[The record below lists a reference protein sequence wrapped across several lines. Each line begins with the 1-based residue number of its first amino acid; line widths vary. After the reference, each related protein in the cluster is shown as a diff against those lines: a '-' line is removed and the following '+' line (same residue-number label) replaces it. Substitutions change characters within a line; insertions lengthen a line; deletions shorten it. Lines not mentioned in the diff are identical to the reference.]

1 MMSEEL
7 EDEFYKGGDAEEGRA
22 QSRNQDSLDNQHQ
35 NGEVEEAF
43 NMNLAIDDSMNKNN
57 EGEEENLK
65 HPRPQPRTN
74 QELVEGLR
82 AANPKQ
88 KFPEAWSEFLP
99 DRWFAF
105 VYNFATSHTPRHDGA
120 KQGPEKHHQRGP
132 GALAVRYGRW
142 LVVLSGVCRV
152 LERPK
157 KNFLSGKMTVL

>member
-88 KFPEAWSEFLP
+88 KFPEAWSEFLCL
-99 DRWFAF
+99 RLCT
-105 VYNFATSHTPRHDGA
+105 TSHTPRHDGA
-120 KQGPEKHHQRGP
+120 KQGPENHHQRGP
-132 GALAVRYGRW
+132 GALPVRYGRW
-142 LVVLSGVCRV
+142 LVVLSGVCRL

-157 KNFLSGKMTVL
+157 ENF

>member
-7 EDEFYKGGDAEEGRA
+7 QDEFYQGGDAEEGHA

-43 NMNLAIDDSMNKNN
+43 NMNLAIDDSMNNNN
-57 EGEEENLK
+57 EGEEENLNI
-65 HPRPQPRTN
+65 PAPN
-74 QELVEGLR
+74 QEQIRNWRR
-82 AANPKQ
+82 AYMQQTLNGSFRKPGKDSSLIVCA
-88 KFPEAWSEFLP
+88 L
-99 DRWFAF
+99 
-105 VYNFATSHTPRHDGA
+105 YNFATSPTQRHDGA
-120 KQGPEKHHQRGP
+120 KQGPENHHQRGP

-157 KNFLSGKMTVL
+157 ENF